1 MSIASNESEPMTKE
15 IPLSEI
21 FHVSSRFRRSVH
33 LERDFYAE
41 NSLDGYVVTVTA
53 RETLRRLISALEN
66 PSASKA
72 WSLTGPY
79 GSGKSAFALFAAK
92 LVGNPESPDTKQALN
107 LLERGDEALWNQFVG
122 VCTSRPKERGFC
134 PVLISGERAPI
145 TIALLRGLAGGLTA
159 FGSGS
164 EFVPLIKA
172 IERRLGSAT
181 PESPP
186 YASEITGFF
195 ETATHQ
201 IGEIGGAGLILVV
214 DELGKFL
221 EYAAQ
226 HPSQGDMFV
235 LQSLAEFA
243 ARSEDTPLFLLTIL
257 HQAFEQY
264 AQRLGQ
270 SQREE
275 WAKVQGRFEDVAF
288 MEPTEQVLRLIGDA
302 IEADHHVN
310 ASQSLDKARRFLGVS
325 VDLDLKPRQLDT
337 YEFLQLLENCLP
349 LHPTVALIVGS
360 LFRRFAQNERSL
372 FALLN
377 SGEPHGLQDFLANSI
392 CNGHRLPLFSLPD
405 LYDYINTAFGNRLY
419 GSSDGKKW
427 AGIESAI
434 ARLPNPSPMMVTLI
448 KTVGLLGVVGEVS
461 ANLKGS
467 TNLLRYA
474 LDDGTEN
481 YSQEFESALSE
492 LEKRSIAIYRRHNG
506 AYALWEGSDIDIE
519 SRLSEATAQLDSNQ
533 RLAPTISEVLPPQP
547 LIARRHLFE
556 SGTLRYFV
564 IRYTDVE
571 RFDADLENP
580 LGDADG
586 LVLYALPAS
595 EFETETLVKKATEVA
610 DRTEVLIAIPQSI
623 DLLQDAVAELARLR
637 WVEDHTPELDGDATA
652 RRELAARIA
661 EAEQTVSNQLSSLF
675 GSNIVVQD
683 ERKCTWYNAG
693 DTVQIASRRELN
705 AHLST
710 ICDRVFHR
718 KPIIR
723 NELINQRQL
732 SHSASR
738 ARRMLIKA
746 MLECGVQ
753 ENLGITGYPPEMS
766 VYLSL
771 LSDTGI
777 HRYVSGEWGF
787 HPPKSDRNNI
797 SYTWST
803 IEAFLDDCEQERQP
817 VSELY
822 KRLEEP
828 PIGLRSGPIPILLC
842 AVLLHYEA
850 EIALYEDGSF
860 VTDVSIA
867 VFERLIRS
875 PEKFEL
881 KRFRMS
887 GIRSEVFS
895 QFLTLISKPSPET
908 GQPNLLAVVKP
919 LVRFVTKLP
928 RYTMLTQELTQE
940 AIELR
945 KTITSAREPD
955 ALLFVQLPQA
965 LGFDAFGPY
974 EEMNPTTVGRFF
986 NTLQRV
992 LSELNRAYDELLDS
1006 VAQLLDSAFSLR
1018 GNGEEIRVE
1027 LYRRAE
1033 SLLDLTIET
1042 KLKGFFLRVC
1052 DEELD
1057 FREWLEAIGYV
1068 YRPETPVSLERH
1080 RQNPVS
1086 DEPCRTWEEVSP
1098 LRSCFI

>member
-310 ASQSLDKARRFLGVS
+310 ASQSLDKARSFLAVS

-392 CNGHRLPLFSLPD
+392 CNGNRLPLFSLPD

-571 RFDADLENP
+571 RFDADLQEP
-580 LGDADG
+580 LGNADG

-637 WVEDHTPELDGDATA
+637 WVEDNTPELDGDADCATRTHGA
-652 RRELAARIA
+652 NCRGRTNRIQSVVIPLWFKHRR
-661 EAEQTVSNQLSSLF
+661 
-675 GSNIVVQD
+675 
-683 ERKCTWYNAG
+683 AG
-693 DTVQIASRRELN
+693 R
-705 AHLST
+705 
-710 ICDRVFHR
+710 
-718 KPIIR
+718 
-723 NELINQRQL
+723 
-732 SHSASR
+732 
-738 ARRMLIKA
+738 RRMYVVPWQSTK
-746 MLECGVQ
+746 
-753 ENLGITGYPPEMS
+753 EN
-766 VYLSL
+766 
-771 LSDTGI
+771 
-777 HRYVSGEWGF
+777 
-787 HPPKSDRNNI
+787 
-797 SYTWST
+797 
-803 IEAFLDDCEQERQP
+803 
-817 VSELY
+817 
-822 KRLEEP
+822 RL
-828 PIGLRSGPIPILLC
+828 
-842 AVLLHYEA
+842 
-850 EIALYEDGSF
+850 
-860 VTDVSIA
+860 
-867 VFERLIRS
+867 
-875 PEKFEL
+875 
-881 KRFRMS
+881 
-887 GIRSEVFS
+887 
-895 QFLTLISKPSPET
+895 
-908 GQPNLLAVVKP
+908 
-919 LVRFVTKLP
+919 
-928 RYTMLTQELTQE
+928 
-940 AIELR
+940 
-945 KTITSAREPD
+945 KT
-955 ALLFVQLPQA
+955 
-965 LGFDAFGPY
+965 
-974 EEMNPTTVGRFF
+974 
-986 NTLQRV
+986 
-992 LSELNRAYDELLDS
+992 
-1006 VAQLLDSAFSLR
+1006 
-1018 GNGEEIRVE
+1018 
-1027 LYRRAE
+1027 RAE
-1033 SLLDLTIET
+1033 
-1042 KLKGFFLRVC
+1042 
-1052 DEELD
+1052 
-1057 FREWLEAIGYV
+1057 
-1068 YRPETPVSLERH
+1068 
-1080 RQNPVS
+1080 
-1086 DEPCRTWEEVSP
+1086 
-1098 LRSCFI
+1098 

>member
-41 NSLDGYVVTVTA
+41 NSLYGYVVTVTA

-145 TIALLRGLAGGLTA
+145 TIALLRGLAGGLAA

-172 IERRLGSAT
+172 IERRLGSTT

-377 SGEPHGLQDFLANSI
+377 SGEPHGLQDFLANRSYD
-392 CNGHRLPLFSLPD
+392 GRRLPLFSLPD

-533 RLAPTISEVLPPQP
+533 RLAPTISEAASTPTTYCP
-547 LIARRHLFE
+547 
-556 SGTLRYFV
+556 
-564 IRYTDVE
+564 
-571 RFDADLENP
+571 
-580 LGDADG
+580 
-586 LVLYALPAS
+586 PAS
-595 EFETETLVKKATEVA
+595 LRVRHVA
-610 DRTEVLIAIPQSI
+610 ILCYS
-623 DLLQDAVAELARLR
+623 
-637 WVEDHTPELDGDATA
+637 
-652 RRELAARIA
+652 
-661 EAEQTVSNQLSSLF
+661 
-675 GSNIVVQD
+675 
-683 ERKCTWYNAG
+683 
-693 DTVQIASRRELN
+693 
-705 AHLST
+705 
-710 ICDRVFHR
+710 
-718 KPIIR
+718 
-723 NELINQRQL
+723 
-732 SHSASR
+732 
-738 ARRMLIKA
+738 
-746 MLECGVQ
+746 
-753 ENLGITGYPPEMS
+753 
-766 VYLSL
+766 
-771 LSDTGI
+771 I
-777 HRYVSGEWGF
+777 HR
-787 HPPKSDRNNI
+787 
-797 SYTWST
+797 
-803 IEAFLDDCEQERQP
+803 C
-817 VSELY
+817 
-822 KRLEEP
+822 
-828 PIGLRSGPIPILLC
+828 
-842 AVLLHYEA
+842 
-850 EIALYEDGSF
+850 
-860 VTDVSIA
+860 
-867 VFERLIRS
+867 
-875 PEKFEL
+875 
-881 KRFRMS
+881 
-887 GIRSEVFS
+887 
-895 QFLTLISKPSPET
+895 
-908 GQPNLLAVVKP
+908 
-919 LVRFVTKLP
+919 
-928 RYTMLTQELTQE
+928 
-940 AIELR
+940 
-945 KTITSAREPD
+945 
-955 ALLFVQLPQA
+955 
-965 LGFDAFGPY
+965 
-974 EEMNPTTVGRFF
+974 
-986 NTLQRV
+986 
-992 LSELNRAYDELLDS
+992 
-1006 VAQLLDSAFSLR
+1006 
-1018 GNGEEIRVE
+1018 
-1027 LYRRAE
+1027 
-1033 SLLDLTIET
+1033 
-1042 KLKGFFLRVC
+1042 
-1052 DEELD
+1052 
-1057 FREWLEAIGYV
+1057 
-1068 YRPETPVSLERH
+1068 
-1080 RQNPVS
+1080 
-1086 DEPCRTWEEVSP
+1086 
-1098 LRSCFI
+1098 